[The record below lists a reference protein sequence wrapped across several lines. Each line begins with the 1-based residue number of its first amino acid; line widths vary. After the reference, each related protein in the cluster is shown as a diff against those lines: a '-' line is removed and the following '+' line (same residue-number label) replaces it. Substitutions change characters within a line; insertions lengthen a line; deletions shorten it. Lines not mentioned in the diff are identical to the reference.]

1 MLAVQSTRAM
11 QGQML
16 VDSATRLTQVKLH
29 AAARADTLDDEDVL
43 YFHNHITQRRE

>member
-16 VDSATRLTQVKLH
+16 VDRATRLTQVKLH

-43 YFHNHITQRRE
+43 YFHNLITQSRK